1 MRATDRLMQLAA
13 SHAWSRQDTLTAA
26 AEQSLLQAVRSVQ
39 EGMVAAVPCTRPD
52 PRLKCTSCKLDRHS
66 YLMTSA

>member
-1 MRATDRLMQLAA
+1 MWATDRLMRLAA

-26 AEQSLLQAVRSVQ
+26 AEQSLLQAVRSAE
-39 EGMVAAVPCTRPD
+39 EGVVAAVPCTRD
-52 PRLKCTSCKLDRHS
+52 DLRLKCTSCKLDHHS